1 MQELSQGHVKVL
13 IEQLTQNQQRFD
25 QEHRELIGSLR
36 SERVQAQQQLQ
47 ELIGHHHSQRDEEHQ
62 EWSEKTKSELVKFQR
77 DTDELYQR
85 CSDTFEEIH
94 EEMETAQNELKK
106 SQISLDEMSKHLSA
120 SVEASISREANLRES
135 ILNVLEARLEKSLEQ
150 VDLVK
155 TAVNRLA
162 ELNLELKGQL
172 KSQSAAIKELEEHR
186 DKLISGRI
194 FEAYAELVDQMKGH
208 TEEVQRIGSQDA
220 EVVQEVNVLR
230 KEFLAERQ
238 KQTMNCVIAAL
249 VGVVGWFF

>member
-13 IEQLTQNQQRFD
+13 IEQLTQNQRRLD
-25 QEHRELIGSLR
+25 QEHRELIGSLE
-36 SERVQAQQQLQ
+36 SDRVQALQQLQ
-47 ELIGHHHSQRDEEHQ
+47 ELIAHYRSQRDEEHQ
-62 EWSEKTKSELVKFQR
+62 EWSEKTKGELVKFQR

-94 EEMETAQNELKK
+94 DEMETAQEELKK
-106 SQISLDEMSKHLSA
+106 SQTSIDEMSKQLSA
-120 SVEASISREANLRES
+120 SVDASISRETALRES
-135 ILNVLEARLEKSLEQ
+135 IMDVLEIRLENSLEQ

-155 TAVNRLA
+155 TAVSRLM
-162 ELNLELKGQL
+162 ELNLELKAQV
-172 KSQSAAIKELEEHR
+172 KSQSAVIKELEEHR

-194 FEAYAELVDQMKGH
+194 FEMHTELLNQVKGH
-208 TEEVQRIGSQDA
+208 TEDVQRMGAQEA
-220 EVVQEVNVLR
+220 EVVEEVNVLR
-230 KEFLAERQ
+230 KELLAERQ